1 MIVFLVVLVALKRA
15 GWVGIGMKRYSLL
28 RAGVFGDS
36 LGSLRDGVLGQLT
49 GQEEPDSGLDLPGGD
64 GGPLVVVGK
73 TAGLSGDAL
82 KEIIDERV
90 HDAHGLGGDTGVGV
104 HLLQDLVDVDG
115 IGFLPPLV
123 LLLLVSLGDGL
134 GGLSCSFGSLSGG
147 LWGHVDR
154 FGSTDELT
162 DDCQDG
168 PAFIPSR

>member
-1 MIVFLVVLVALKRA
+1 MF
-15 GWVGIGMKRYSLL
+15 
-28 RAGVFGDS
+28 
-36 LGSLRDGVLGQLT
+36 GQLSR
-49 GQEEPDSGLDLPGGD
+49 QEEPDSSLDLPRGD
-64 GGPLVVVGK
+64 GGALVVVSEL
-73 TAGLSGDAL
+73 ACLSSNTL
-82 KEIIDERV
+82 EQVVDERV
-90 HDAHGLGGDTGVGV
+90 HDAHGLGGDTGIGV
-104 HLLQDLVDVDG
+104 HLLEDLVDVDG